1 MNSLSQE
8 TGDTEPM
15 VKGSSETSC
24 DTIHE
29 ATSAALEFQVTMCSI
44 TSKLQAKP
52 LTGLAP
58 SLLPGSCRRKDSENH
73 SLESASHHA
82 LDHWF
87 DQTEIK
93 ADGSQTG
100 LVRYPETSSPQT
112 LSLSLSLSLLLV
124 WWSTQWFNDRSIVWC
139 VFSRAFRT
147 FHSVHYFLLLVL
159 RWSFEE

>member
-73 SLESASHHA
+73 SLESASHRA

-112 LSLSLSLSLLLV
+112 LSLSLSLSLACLM
-124 WWSTQWFNDRSIVWC
+124 I
-139 VFSRAFRT
+139 
-147 FHSVHYFLLLVL
+147 HSVVQRQIDCVVCFFTCFQDFSLSSLL
-159 RWSFEE
+159 SSSCAAMII